1 MDEFQ
6 TNEMVEDLEDDG
18 YVECVTLT
26 DEEGEEFSFAVLD
39 AFEIEGKEYAILLQL
54 PEDLEE
60 RENQYLD
67 EDDLEDVLVVEVQR
81 GETEEDTLYNEV
93 EDEDLYDQ
101 ILQMFAE
108 VHGLCI
114 EDEEEEEGEE

>member
-1 MDEFQ
+1 MDDFERGEAF
-6 TNEMVEDLEDDG
+6 EELEDDG

-26 DEEGEEFSFAVLD
+26 DEEGQEFSFAILD
-39 AFEIEGKEYAILLQL
+39 TFEMEGKEYAILLQL

-67 EDDLEDVLVVEVQR
+67 EDDLEDVMVVEVQR

-114 EDEEEEEGEE
+114 EDEEEEE